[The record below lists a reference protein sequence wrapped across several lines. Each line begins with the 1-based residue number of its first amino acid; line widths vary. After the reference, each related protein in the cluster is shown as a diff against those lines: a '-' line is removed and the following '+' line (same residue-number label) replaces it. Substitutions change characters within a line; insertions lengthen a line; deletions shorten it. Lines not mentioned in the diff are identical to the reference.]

1 MRVSTIVLALPAL
14 AAAQQQVPILD
25 QVRGWFDKA
34 TASLS
39 AVVSSATG
47 AIPSVS
53 VADPVA
59 SGAAKIADLKVER

>member
-14 AAAQQQVPILD
+14 ATAQQQIPLLD

-39 AVVSSATG
+39 AVVSSATES
-47 AIPSVS
+47 IPSAS
-53 VADPVA
+53 IPDPVA
-59 SGAAKIADLKVER
+59 SGAAKVAELKVER